1 MDPVLTG
8 HITKT
13 KGGFH
18 FFDDALFDQMS
29 VSCGTFVVDDKIEVI
44 IRKRRKQSSNA
55 QNRYYYGVI
64 CKLLSDHTGH
74 TVDEI
79 DCILK
84 WKYLKQKDA
93 KGMEFVPSKMD
104 LSTVDR
110 ETFHEDCRRWAAVVL
125 EVNIPL
131 PNQVDTGE

>member
-1 MDPVLTG
+1 MDPVWSG
-8 HITKT
+8 FITQMRN
-13 KGGFH
+13 GGQ
-18 FFDDALFDQMS
+18 FFELELFS
-29 VSCGTFVVDDKIEVI
+29 EFEIFCGRFKPGEKIEVI
-44 IRKRRKQSSNA
+44 LRKKTKKSSLP

-64 CKLLSDHTGH
+64 CKLLSEHTGH

-84 WKYLKQKDA
+84 WKFLKQKDE

-110 ETFHEDCRRWAAVVL
+110 EKFHEDCRRWAAVVL

-131 PNQVDTGE
+131 PNSVEA